1 MIYVVDLI
9 KTNKNFSE
17 KKLKEVTVRKKY
29 VVRQML
35 GT

>member
-1 MIYVVDLI
+1 MIYVVDLM

>member
-29 VVRQML
+29 VSM
-35 GT
+35 

>member
-9 KTNKNFSE
+9 KTNKTFSE

>member
-29 VVRQML
+29 AVRQML

>member
-17 KKLKEVTVRKKY
+17 KKLKEVTVKKKY

>member
-17 KKLKEVTVRKKY
+17 QKLKEVTVRKKY